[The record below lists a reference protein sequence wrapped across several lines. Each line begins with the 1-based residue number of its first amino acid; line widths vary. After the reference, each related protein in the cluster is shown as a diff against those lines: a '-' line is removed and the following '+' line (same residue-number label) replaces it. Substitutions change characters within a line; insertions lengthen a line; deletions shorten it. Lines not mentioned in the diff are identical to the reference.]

1 MESVKELIKTLENIE
16 ADKSIK
22 SVDKV
27 LSNDIVLVE
36 KAVCLADHILI
47 NDKGGINY
55 EALEEVEDA
64 GFDVIPLEMDSQG
77 WLSARIQTSKGI
89 IVFG

>member
-16 ADKSIK
+16 KDNNIK
-22 SVDKV
+22 SVEDV

-36 KAVCLADHILI
+36 KAVCLADHVLI
-47 NDKGGINY
+47 NDKGSINY
-55 EALEEVEDA
+55 NALEEIEEA
-64 GFDVIPLEMDSQG
+64 GFDVIPLEMDNWG
-77 WLSARIQTSKGI
+77 WIVGGIQTSKGI